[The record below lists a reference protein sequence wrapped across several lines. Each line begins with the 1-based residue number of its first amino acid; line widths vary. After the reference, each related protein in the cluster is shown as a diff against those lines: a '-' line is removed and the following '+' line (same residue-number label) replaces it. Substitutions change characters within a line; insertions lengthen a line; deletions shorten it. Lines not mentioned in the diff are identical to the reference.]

1 MCKINCPLCPKV
13 LDSEFEF
20 RLHWQHS
27 HRGPMPAPKL
37 VIDASPVAVVE
48 AHESGPEYALATSKE
63 GLGELCP
70 VLKDHFGNIIDGYHR
85 KGENANWRE
94 ETCDW
99 IDTPEKLEAARLA
112 VNFARRDMAPE
123 EIKERITHLVKSGL
137 KVEDIAKLTGISER
151 TVLKYMPKEFK
162 DQKKVDAGRTPKT
175 NVNSA
180 EALQHTV
187 KLPDSIPACT
197 GNFVPRVR
205 TFAEAAAE
213 VASETA
219 KVAESSF
226 SSREVEEEEV
236 VPEGTPLC
244 PCCGASMDLAEY
256 KEVKQSVARKFG
268 GPIQTLL
275 FPESEAS

>member
-1 MCKINCPLCPKV
+1 MGKINCPLCPKV

-37 VIDASPVAVVE
+37 VIDASPVALVE
-48 AHESGPEYALATSKE
+48 EHESGHEYALATSKE

-151 TVLKYMPKEFK
+151 TVLKYMPQEFK

-187 KLPDSIPACT
+187 KMPDSIPANTGDCT
-197 GNFVPRVR
+197 PRVR
-205 TFAEAAAE
+205 TFAEAVAE
-213 VASETA
+213 VAAKTA
-219 KVAESSF
+219 EVAESSF
-226 SSREVEEEEV
+226 VPGEVEADEV
-236 VPEGTPLC
+236 VPDGCPLC
-244 PCCGASMDLAEY
+244 PCCGASMDIAEY
-256 KEVKQSVARKFG
+256 KEVKQTVARKFG
-268 GPIQTLL
+268 KPIQTLL
-275 FPESEAS
+275 FPEAA

>member
-1 MCKINCPLCPKV
+1 MGKINCPLCPKV

-48 AHESGPEYALATSKE
+48 EHESGHEYALATSKE

-137 KVEDIAKLTGISER
+137 KVEEIAKLTGISER
-151 TVLKYMPKEFK
+151 TVLKYMPQEFK

-187 KLPDSIPACT
+187 RMPDNIPATTGDCT
-197 GNFVPRVR
+197 PRVR

-213 VASETA
+213 VASKTSE
-219 KVAESSF
+219 VGESSF
-226 SSREVEEEEV
+226 VPGEVEEEEV
-236 VPEGTPLC
+236 VPDGYPLC
-244 PCCGASMDLAEY
+244 PCCGASMDIAEY
-256 KEVKQSVARKFG
+256 KEVKQTVARKFG
-268 GPIQTLL
+268 KPIQTLL
-275 FPESEAS
+275 FPEED

>member
-1 MCKINCPLCPKV
+1 MGKINCPLCPKSF
-13 LDSEFEF
+13 DSEFEF
-20 RLHWQHS
+20 RMHWPHC
-27 HRGPMPAPKL
+27 HRGPIPTIKL
-37 VIDASPVAVVE
+37 AIDASPVTVVE
-48 AHESGPEYALATSKE
+48 EHESGPEYALATSKE

-137 KVEDIAKLTGISER
+137 KVEEIAKLTGISER
-151 TVLKYMPKEFK
+151 TVLKYMPQEFK

-187 KLPDSIPACT
+187 KMPDNIPATTGDCT
-197 GNFVPRVR
+197 PRVR

-213 VASETA
+213 VASKTSE
-219 KVAESSF
+219 VGESSF
-226 SSREVEEEEV
+226 VPGEVEAEEV
-236 VPEGTPLC
+236 VPDGYPLC
-244 PCCGASMDLAEY
+244 PCCGASMDIAEY
-256 KEVKQSVARKFG
+256 KEVKQTVARKFG
-268 GPIQTLL
+268 KPIQTWL
-275 FPESEAS
+275 FPEED

>member
-1 MCKINCPLCPKV
+1 MGKINCPLCPKV

-48 AHESGPEYALATSKE
+48 EHESGHEYALATSKE

-151 TVLKYMPKEFK
+151 TVLKYMPQEFK

-187 KLPDSIPACT
+187 KMPDSIPACT

-213 VASETA
+213 VACETA

-226 SSREVEEEEV
+226 SPREVEEEEV

-268 GPIQTLL
+268 KPIQTLL